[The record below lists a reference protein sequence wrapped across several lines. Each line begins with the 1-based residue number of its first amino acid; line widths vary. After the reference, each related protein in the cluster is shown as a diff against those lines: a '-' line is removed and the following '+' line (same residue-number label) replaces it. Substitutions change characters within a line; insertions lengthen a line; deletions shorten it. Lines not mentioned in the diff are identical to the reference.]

1 MLTSNEKRQLKAL
14 ASTLETK
21 YQVGK
26 NEISDTVVAMLDKAL
41 TAKELIKI
49 DVMKA
54 VAVPVMEL
62 ALDLSSKLNADIVQV
77 VGRVIV
83 LYRYSKSNHKIKL
96 QMEVLEYQ

>member
-26 NEISDTVVAMLDKAL
+26 NEISDTVVAMVDKAL

-83 LYRYSKSNHKIKL
+83 LYRYSKTNHKIKL
-96 QMEVLEYQ
+96 QKL

>member
-14 ASTLETK
+14 ASTLDTK

-41 TAKELIKI
+41 TARELIKI
-49 DVMKA
+49 DVMKS
-54 VAVPVMEL
+54 VMVPIMEL
-62 ALDLSSKLNADIVQV
+62 ALDLSSRLNAEIVQV

-83 LYRYSKSNHKIKL
+83 LYRFSKDNHKIKL
-96 QMEVLEYQ
+96 KK

>member
-1 MLTSNEKRQLKAL
+1 MLTSNEKRQLKSI

-26 NEISDTVVAMLDKAL
+26 NEISDTVIAMLDKAL
-41 TAKELIKI
+41 TARELIKI

-62 ALDLSSKLNADIVQV
+62 ALDLSSKLNAEIVQV

-83 LYRYSKSNHKIKL
+83 LYRYSKEHHKIKL
-96 QMEVLEYQ
+96 QK

>member
-96 QMEVLEYQ
+96 QK